1 MTTMTN
7 GVPKEYEV
15 AAGQTIEQVE
25 EAFVKHLQ
33 SLINHAYMNP
43 LPSPPS
49 PAPVTWE
56 DARNAPSQ
64 QMYDQKDWDDYMQ
77 AYGQACSSGGS
88 CTNSSGGSCGNSCE
102 PKKRI
107 EDLPCTCNDEQFK
120 NHAATGQGY
129 SDTCPYHTEWAKE
142 RRRVERGL

>member
-1 MTTMTN
+1 MMTK
-7 GVPKEYEV
+7 GVASTYAEALKD
-15 AAGQTIEQVE
+15 AE
-25 EAFVKHLQ
+25 EIFVKNLQ
-33 SLINHAYMNP
+33 NLINHAYTHP
-43 LPSPPS
+43 LV
-49 PAPVTWE
+49 VTWE
-56 DARNAPSQ
+56 AARNTPSQ

-88 CTNSSGGSCGNSCE
+88 CTNSSGGSCGSSCE

>member
-1 MTTMTN
+1 MIKYTPWCN
-7 GVPKEYEV
+7 AVCHS
-15 AAGQTIEQVE
+15 AGDCNCPTSDKTQRN
-25 EAFVKHLQ
+25 AFRVFMEDVRKR
-33 SLINHAYMNP
+33 

-88 CTNSSGGSCGNSCE
+88 CTNNSGGSCGSSCE

>member
-7 GVPKEYEV
+7 GASPAY
-15 AAGQTIEQVE
+15 VE
-25 EAFVKHLQ
+25 DLKRHLQ
-33 SLINHAYMNP
+33 RLKEAHEKMRKAQDLLKDSA
-43 LPSPPS
+43 
-49 PAPVTWE
+49 ATWE
-56 DARNAPSQ
+56 AARNAPSQ
-64 QMYDQKDWDDYMQ
+64 QMHDQKDWDDYMQ

-88 CTNSSGGSCGNSCE
+88 CTNSSGGSCGSSCE

-107 EDLPCTCNDEQFK
+107 EDLPCTCNDEQFE
-120 NHAATGQGY
+120 NHARTGQGY

>member
-1 MTTMTN
+1 MMTK

-15 AAGQTIEQVE
+15 AVGQTIEQVE
-25 EAFVKHLQ
+25 KDLR
-33 SLINHAYMNP
+33 SLMDMFNTHMHAV
-43 LPSPPS
+43 PSPPS

-56 DARNAPSQ
+56 AARNAPSQ

-88 CTNSSGGSCGNSCE
+88 CTNSSGGSCGSSCE

-107 EDLPCTCNDEQFK
+107 EDLPCTCNDEQFE
-120 NHAATGQGY
+120 NHARTGQGY